1 MVETINYYK
10 TQGKWKIQLT
20 IAINF
25 FLFFFKIQKKR
36 VLCILKVI
44 NREIVIGIER
54 NEIIEELF
62 DSLLQKYQKGV
73 ENKKATINPKNYG
86 GKCFQYAITVA
97 LNHKDIK
104 DLQRISKI
112 KPFVNKYD

>member
-1 MVETINYYK
+1 M
-10 TQGKWKIQLT
+10 
-20 IAINF
+20 
-25 FLFFFKIQKKR
+25 
-36 VLCILKVI
+36 
-44 NREIVIGIER
+44 IGIER

-97 LNHKDIK
+97 LNHKNIIK

-112 KPFVNKYD
+112 KPFINKSDLKEIDFPSHKNDWKVLKQINCSQYLLRALQYRGNKTCVYFKA